1 MRHILSNR
9 FLSKRSTGVQLS
21 GIRIIFDMAA
31 KIPDIV
37 RLEAGEP
44 DFNTPKHICEAAEK
58 AMREGKTHYTSSW
71 GIPDL
76 RKALAEK
83 ARRDNGID
91 VDPESEIVVTAGS
104 SCALNIGLLSTI
116 NPGDEVL
123 IPDPSWPH
131 YEVCVKLSEG
141 VPIPYKLHEERGFN
155 ADIHDLASQ
164 ITNRTKMI
172 VLATPS
178 NPTGGV
184 MNRHDIEAVAQLAI
198 EHDLMVLS
206 DEVYEKMVY
215 DGFEHFSVASIP
227 EMKDRTI
234 TVNSFS
240 KTYAMTGWRLG
251 YAMANHQIATE
262 MAKLNLFS
270 NSCPSS
276 IAQTAA
282 VAALTGPQ
290 DELRKMM
297 LGYTKRRTIIVNG
310 LNGIK
315 GFSCQKPGGAFYAF
329 PNISQTKVSSWDL
342 AMFLLKEA
350 KVALVPGSAFGIYG
364 EGFIRLSYANSVE
377 NIQKALYRIEE
388 NIHRLTPKTS

>member
-1 MRHILSNR
+1 LSDR

-21 GIRIIFDMAA
+21 GIRVIFDMAA
-31 KIPDIV
+31 KIPDVV

-44 DFNTPKHICEAAEK
+44 DFNTPKHICEAAER
-58 AMREGKTHYTSSW
+58 AMKEGKTHYTSSW
-71 GIPDL
+71 GTPDL

-83 ARRDNGID
+83 ARRDNHID
-91 VDPESEIVVTAGS
+91 ADPESEVVVTAGG
-104 SCALNIGLLSTI
+104 SCAVNIGLLSTI

-141 VPIPYKLHEERGFN
+141 VPVPYQLHEDKGFN
-155 ADIHDLASQ
+155 PDIEDLASR
-164 ITNRTKMI
+164 ITNKTKMI
-172 VLATPS
+172 ILSTPS
-178 NPTGGV
+178 NPTGAV
-184 MNRHDIEAVAQLAI
+184 ISRHDVEAIAQLAI

-215 DGFEHFSVASIP
+215 QGFEHFSVASIP

-251 YAMANHQIATE
+251 YAIANRQVAAE

-276 IAQTAA
+276 IAQTAG

-290 DELRKMM
+290 DDLWKMM
-297 LGYTKRRTIIVNG
+297 SEYTKRRTIMVDG
-310 LNGIK
+310 LNKIN
-315 GFSCQKPGGAFYAF
+315 GFSCQKPGGAFYVF
-329 PNISQTKVSSWDL
+329 PNISQTKVSCWDL

-350 KVALVPGSAFGIYG
+350 KVALVPGSAFGTYG
-364 EGFIRLSYANSVE
+364 EKFVRLSYSNSVE
-377 NIQKALYRIEE
+377 NIKKALDRIEK
-388 NIHRLTPKTS
+388 NIHRLTLKTS